1 MLLYEIKKESHW
13 KFIMHI
19 IETLDKLLK
28 NELSAT
34 ETYQQTLD
42 ILREDAELG
51 DSVALMPIYENHK
64 EAVSSLQAQIRYLG
78 GTPAEDPGAWGTWV
92 KIVLGGADLMGKETV
107 LKALQEGEKN
117 GAEDY
122 EEALKITEL
131 SLDIRSLIETKL
143 LPDQQRHMRTL
154 DRLLGAETE

>member
-1 MLLYEIKKESHW
+1 
-13 KFIMHI
+13 MHI
-19 IETLDKLLK
+19 IETLNKLLK

-78 GTPAEDPGAWGTWV
+78 GTPAEDPGAWGTWA
-92 KIVLGGADLMGKETV
+92 KIVLGGADLLGKETV
-107 LKALQEGEKN
+107 LTALQEGEKN

-131 SLDIRSLIETKL
+131 SSDIKSLIKTKL
-143 LPDQQRHMRTL
+143 LPIN
-154 DRLLGAETE
+154 

>member
-1 MLLYEIKKESHW
+1 
-13 KFIMHI
+13 MHI
-19 IETLDKLLK
+19 IETLNKLLK

-42 ILREDAELG
+42 ILREDAQLG

-78 GTPAEDPGAWGTWV
+78 GTPTEEPGVWGTWA
-92 KIVLGGADLMGKETV
+92 KIVLGGATLMGKETV
-107 LKALQEGEKN
+107 LMVLQEGEKN
-117 GAEDY
+117 GIEDY

-131 SLDIRSLIETKL
+131 SSDIKSLIKTKL
-143 LPDQQRHMRTL
+143 LPDQLGHIRTL
-154 DRLLGAETE
+154 DRILSAEAE

>member
-1 MLLYEIKKESHW
+1 
-13 KFIMHI
+13 MHI
-19 IETLDKLLK
+19 IEILNKLLK

-42 ILREDAELG
+42 VLREDAELG

-78 GTPAEDPGAWGTWV
+78 GTPTEEPGVWGTWA
-92 KIVLGGADLMGKETV
+92 KIVLGGATLMGKETV
-107 LKALQEGEKN
+107 LMALQEGEKN
-117 GAEDY
+117 GTEDY

-131 SLDIRSLIETKL
+131 SSDIKSLIKTKL
-143 LPDQQRHMRTL
+143 LPDQLGHIRTL
-154 DRLLGAETE
+154 DRILGAETE

>member
-1 MLLYEIKKESHW
+1 
-13 KFIMHI
+13 MHI
-19 IETLDKLLK
+19 IETLNKLLK

-78 GTPAEDPGAWGTWV
+78 GTPTEEPGVWGTWA
-92 KIVLGGADLMGKETV
+92 KIVLGGATLMGKETV
-107 LKALQEGEKN
+107 LMALQEGEKN
-117 GAEDY
+117 GTEDY

-131 SLDIRSLIETKL
+131 SSDIKSLIKTKL
-143 LPDQQRHMRTL
+143 LPDQLGHIRTL
-154 DRLLGAETE
+154 DRILSAEAE